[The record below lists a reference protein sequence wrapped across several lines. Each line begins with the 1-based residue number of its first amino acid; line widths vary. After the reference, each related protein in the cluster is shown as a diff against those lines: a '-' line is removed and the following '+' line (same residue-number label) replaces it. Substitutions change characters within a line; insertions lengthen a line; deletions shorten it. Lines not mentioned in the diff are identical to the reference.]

1 MIDKKKDKYI
11 HVKNLFV
18 WFGILPI
25 CTILCWYIIVK
36 LGTFVSIWLGT

>member
-1 MIDKKKDKYI
+1 MMDNKKDKYI
-11 HVKNLFV
+11 HVKNVFV

>member
-11 HVKNLFV
+11 HIKNVFV

-25 CTILCWYIIVK
+25 CTFFLWYLIHK
-36 LGTFVSIWLGT
+36 LGNVVALWLGT

>member
-1 MIDKKKDKYI
+1 MMDNKKDKYI

-25 CTILCWYIIVK
+25 CTVSYV
-36 LGTFVSIWLGT
+36 GT